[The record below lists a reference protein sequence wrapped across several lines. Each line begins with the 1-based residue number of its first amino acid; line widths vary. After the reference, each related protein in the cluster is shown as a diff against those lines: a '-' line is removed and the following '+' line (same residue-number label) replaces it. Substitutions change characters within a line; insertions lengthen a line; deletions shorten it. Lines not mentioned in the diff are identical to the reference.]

1 MLDNL
6 LSFWVF
12 WGIWIV
18 VPLLIDGV
26 ASITLFVGFFVMRRM
41 QRRTQAGSASRN
53 EVQPVFNL
61 AVPATDGK
69 TYQPVVSII
78 IPVYNGENALPACIA
93 SIKRQDYPADRLEII
108 AVDNDSRDGTVQVLQ
123 RLQTEAWAGQFHW
136 ISIPYRGKA
145 HALNAGIHLTTGQ
158 YIINIDADV
167 VLDKNAVR
175 SVISTF
181 EQNPKISAATGGIQV
196 LPADPADGRLRRVI
210 AECEFQE
217 YMSAFW
223 MGRQYQSLTN
233 SLFTMAGAFSIFRR
247 EALLQTFLYDNQTV
261 SEDTKLTLDFYR
273 QLKNARIVCIA
284 NAIAYISPTRSLSA
298 LYAQRVRW
306 QRGQLEVAALNPER
320 IHPNFFQI
328 RGLSLSRLLMID
340 HTLLFPRLVWM
351 FLFPLMI
358 FFDYSISLVI
368 SATLLMYGFYAAI
381 NGLTSLGMYM
391 IAGPSEK
398 ERLRRN
404 WWIPLVMPAYRS
416 FVFLCRLA
424 GSIIV
429 MTEQPEWR
437 VTDPLAETRQ
447 AIQQTTSNLRQ
458 RFSKR

>member
-18 VPLLIDGV
+18 VPLLIDGA
-26 ASITLFVGFFVMRRM
+26 ASITLFIGFFVMKRM
-41 QRRTQAGSASRN
+41 QKKKSEPMNRN
-53 EVQPVFNL
+53 EVQPFFSIVM
-61 AVPATDGK
+61 PAADSNGYK
-69 TYQPVVSII
+69 PIVSII
-78 IPVYNGENALPACIA
+78 IPVHNGEQALPGCIA
-93 SIKRQDYPADRLEII
+93 SIKQQVYPADRLEII
-108 AVDNDSRDGTVQVLQ
+108 VVDNDSQDGTVHIMQQLQ
-123 RLQTEAWAGQFHW
+123 NEPWDGQLHW

-167 VLDKNAVR
+167 ILDKNAIR
-175 SVISTF
+175 SVISVF
-181 EQNPKISAATGGIQV
+181 ETNPAISAATGGIQV
-196 LPADPADGRLRRVI
+196 LPSDPRDGRRRHII

-217 YMSAFW
+217 YISAFW

-233 SLFTMAGAFSIFRR
+233 SLFTMAGAFSVFRR

-273 QLKNARIVCIA
+273 QLKNARIICIA

-320 IHPNFFQI
+320 IHPNFFQV

-358 FFDYSISLVI
+358 FFDYSISLVL
-368 SATLLMYGFYAAI
+368 SAVLLMYGFYAVI
-381 NGLTSLGMYM
+381 NGLTALGMYL
-391 IAGPSEK
+391 ITGSAEK

-404 WWIPLVMPAYRS
+404 WWIPLIMPAYRS
-416 FVFLCRLA
+416 FIFLCRLA

-429 MTEQPEWR
+429 MTEKAEWR
-437 VTDPLAETRQ
+437 VTDPVAETRD
-447 AIQQTTSNLRQ
+447 ALRQ
-458 RFSKR
+458 MYGSLKQKFSKR

>member
-41 QRRTQAGSASRN
+41 QRKTQSGSASRN
-53 EVQPVFNL
+53 EVPPAFNL
-61 AVPATDGK
+61 RLPEADRNGYK
-69 TYQPVVSII
+69 PVVSII
-78 IPVYNGENALPACIA
+78 IPVHNGEQALPACIA

-108 AVDNDSRDGTVQVLQ
+108 VVDNDSRDGTVQVLQ
-123 RLQTEAWAGQFHW
+123 RLQTETWAGQFHW

-145 HALNAGIHLTTGQ
+145 HALNAGIHLTSGQ

-175 SVISTF
+175 SVIAVF
-181 EQNPKISAATGGIQV
+181 EQNPKISAATGGIEV
-196 LPADPADGRLRRVI
+196 LPADPDDGRLRRVI

-320 IHPNFFQI
+320 IHPNLFQI
-328 RGLSLSRLLMID
+328 RGLS
-340 HTLLFPRLVWM
+340 
-351 FLFPLMI
+351 
-358 FFDYSISLVI
+358 
-368 SATLLMYGFYAAI
+368 
-381 NGLTSLGMYM
+381 
-391 IAGPSEK
+391 
-398 ERLRRN
+398 
-404 WWIPLVMPAYRS
+404 
-416 FVFLCRLA
+416 
-424 GSIIV
+424 
-429 MTEQPEWR
+429 
-437 VTDPLAETRQ
+437 
-447 AIQQTTSNLRQ
+447 
-458 RFSKR
+458 